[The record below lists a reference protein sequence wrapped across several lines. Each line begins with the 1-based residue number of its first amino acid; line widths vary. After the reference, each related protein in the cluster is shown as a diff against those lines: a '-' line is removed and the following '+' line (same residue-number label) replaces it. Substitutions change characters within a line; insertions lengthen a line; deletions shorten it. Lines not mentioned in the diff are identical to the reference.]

1 MNYVIPFVAV
11 AVVVVVVEVSALS
24 YFDINL

>member
-11 AVVVVVVEVSALS
+11 AVAVVVVEVSALS